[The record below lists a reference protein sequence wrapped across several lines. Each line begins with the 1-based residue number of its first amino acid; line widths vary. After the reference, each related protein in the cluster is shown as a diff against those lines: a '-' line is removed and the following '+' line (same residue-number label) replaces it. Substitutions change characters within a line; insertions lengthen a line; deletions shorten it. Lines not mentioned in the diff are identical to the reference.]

1 MTKGCFLC
9 TAISSGL
16 ALLLAPALASA
27 QLIEPR
33 YQQTRELIALVK
45 EAAELIGSEGV
56 ETACNQFRVEG
67 SRWYHDDTYVFVLD
81 TEGEAICH
89 PARPSLEGRRLIELR
104 DPKGKTIV
112 ANFVRELE
120 SADQGWVH
128 YQWPRP
134 DGQVFY
140 WKTSHVRR
148 AKDRHGKALIVGSG
162 RYQMKME
169 PFFVVEQ
176 VDDAIELIRQE
187 GAEKA
192 FETLRDESSGFLF
205 YNAYVFVL
213 NSSGVLLVNNAFPE
227 NEGKDVSDLADIDG
241 KAFVREMLAVPP
253 GGSAWVN
260 YKWPKPGDTRP
271 SAKSSFVR
279 SVEINGKQLVV
290 GSGVYFGTEPEVREL
305 GPKSDVP

>member
-1 MTKGCFLC
+1 MTKGCFLR
-9 TAISSGL
+9 TAFSSGL
-16 ALLLAPALASA
+16 ALLLASALASA
-27 QLIEPR
+27 ELIEPK
-33 YQQTRELIALVK
+33 YQETRELMAVV
-45 EAAELIGSEGV
+45 EGAAELIESEGV
-56 ETACNQFRVEG
+56 QTACDQFRVEG
-67 SRWYHDDTYVFVLD
+67 SRWYHDDSYVFVLD
-81 TEGEAICH
+81 MDGEAICH
-89 PARPSLEGRRLIELR
+89 PVRPSLEGRSLIELR

-112 ANFVRELE
+112 ANFIRELE
-120 SADQGWVH
+120 SADHGWVH

-140 WKTSHVRR
+140 WKTSYVRR
-148 AKDRHGKALIVGSG
+148 AKDPEGKALIVGSG

-169 PFFVVEQ
+169 PLFVVEQ
-176 VDDAIELIRQE
+176 VDDAIELIGQADE
-187 GAEKA
+187 KKA

-213 NSSGVLLVNNAFPE
+213 DSSGVLLVNNAFSE

-241 KAFVREMLAVPP
+241 KAFVREMLAVPS
-253 GGSAWVN
+253 GESAWVH

-279 SVEINGKQLVV
+279 SVEITGKRLVV
-290 GSGVYFGTEPEVREL
+290 GSGVYFDAEPEIRDL